1 MKLYESV
8 AQFRA
13 DLDALADL
21 DLDQATYSDTLESM
35 TGEVEAKLRA
45 VIAYSLEL
53 DIEADG
59 AANASKR
66 MKERADSLAKRRD
79 WLQRYA
85 LDAMQATGI
94 SSVSTDE
101 FAAKVAA
108 TPGRVVIG
116 EGVTL
121 PLEFMRVPPTPEPE
135 PDKKALQAALK
146 AGAKIDGVSLVS
158 GYRLA
163 IR

>member
-1 MKLYESV
+1 MKLFEAVSY
-8 AQFRA
+8 FRA
-13 DLDALADL
+13 NLDALADM
-21 DLDQATYSDTLESM
+21 DLDEQTYADTLESM

-59 AANASKR
+59 AAAASKR

-94 SSVSTDE
+94 GSVSTDE
-101 FAAKVAA
+101 FAAKVAK
-108 TPGRVVIG
+108 TPARVVITNI
-116 EGVTL
+116 EEL
-121 PLEFMRVPPTPEPE
+121 PADYMRVKYTSE
-135 PDKKALQAALK
+135 PDKTALKEALQA
-146 AGAKIDGVSLVS
+146 GAAIEGVSLVS

-163 IR
+163 IK

>member
-8 AQFRA
+8 SYFRA
-13 DLDALADL
+13 SLDALADM
-21 DLDQATYSDTLESM
+21 DLDATTYADTLESM

-45 VIAYSLEL
+45 VIAYSLER
-53 DIEADG
+53 DIEAEG
-59 AANASKR
+59 AFAAAKR
-66 MKERADSLAKRRD
+66 MKERGDRLARERD
-79 WLQRYA
+79 WMQRYA
-85 LDAMQATGI
+85 LHAMQATGI
-94 SSVSTDE
+94 EAVSTDE

-121 PLEFMRVPPTPEPE
+121 PLEYMRVPPTPEPE
-135 PDKKALQAALK
+135 PDKKALGAALK
-146 AGAKIDGVSLVS
+146 AGAKIDGVSLVP

-163 IR
+163 IK